1 MCLGAGL
8 GDIGPRGMRLVEG
21 IGCEVGRRDKLLAVV
36 AVGHSSCI
44 LSVVVY
50 RISMIGLPLL
60 LVLLVL
66 IIRSYLL
73 SVFEATVSGCA
84 VLLVA
89 GLLAAIV
96 LLLWRV
102 LRLLV
107 STLVIAALLRVRA
120 VALRRILLLVVL
132 LLATVLVVLIV
143 GTGHYELFDE
153 I

>member
-8 GDIGPRGMRLVEG
+8 GDSGPRGMRLVEG
-21 IGCEVGRRDKLLAVV
+21 IGCEAERRDKFLAVV
-36 AVGHSSCI
+36 AVGHSSYI
-44 LSVVVY
+44 MSVVVC

-60 LVLLVL
+60 LLLLLL

-73 SVFEATVSGCA
+73 SVLEATVSGCA
-84 VLLVA
+84 ILLVA

-107 STLVIAALLRVRA
+107 STLVIATLLRVRA

-143 GTGHYELFDE
+143 GTGHYELFYE